1 MSISSCYNDIG
12 NYNAIKANLANISNG
27 LKRSADQLSNI
38 PNIITSAYNVDDGS
52 TPVVGKVNKLGNDIA
67 GTFNYING
75 TIIPAIDDAIR
86 RKRNEI
92 SRLEAQAR
100 AEEAERIR
108 RANSNKR

>member
-12 NYNAIKANLANISNG
+12 KYNALKANLVSVANG
-27 LKRSADQLSNI
+27 LKRSADQLSSV
-38 PNIITSAYNVDDGS
+38 PNIITSAYNVDDNS
-52 TPVVGKVNKLGNDIA
+52 TPVVGKCNKLGSDIV

-75 TIIPAIDDAIR
+75 TVIPAIDMAIA
-86 RKRNEI
+86 RKKNEI

-108 RANSNKR
+108 RANSNRR